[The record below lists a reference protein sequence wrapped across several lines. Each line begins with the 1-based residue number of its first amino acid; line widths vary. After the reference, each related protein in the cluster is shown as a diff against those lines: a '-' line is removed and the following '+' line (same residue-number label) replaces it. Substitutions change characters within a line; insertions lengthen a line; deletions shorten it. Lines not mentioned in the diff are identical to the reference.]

1 MAARPPLDAHS
12 RSGVGRTLQ
21 LWQRLSSPEPQPPP
35 VRGPG
40 GALGLLLLAALD
52 VAGGLAIRLAICT
65 GPRTTSPPEP
75 PCGAPCNRC
84 CIDGHTDSG
93 RCPLFVAATSATR
106 GPTMSD
112 VAYATSK
119 NASSFDAHSTG
130 SRRLPECEY
139 LCTRFECLQASV
151 GNLVALVHHVVAKEV
166 DVCLALVELL
176 WREHARENR
185 NT

>member
-1 MAARPPLDAHS
+1 MGAHFS
-12 RSGVGRTLQ
+12 YGSVSLHLNHSHLRSV
-21 LWQRLSSPEPQPPP
+21 
-35 VRGPG
+35 V
-40 GALGLLLLAALD
+40 LAALWD
-52 VAGGLAIRLAICT
+52 CCSWPLSTSPGGLAIRLAICT